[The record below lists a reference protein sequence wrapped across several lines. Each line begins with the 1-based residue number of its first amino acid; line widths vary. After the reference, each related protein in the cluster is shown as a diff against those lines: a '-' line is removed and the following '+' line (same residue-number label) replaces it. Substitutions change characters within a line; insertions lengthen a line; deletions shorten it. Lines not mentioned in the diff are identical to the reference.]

1 MNTISSK
8 QTYFSKRVFPILWLG
23 GVAIFLVIGLATATS
38 HKVPVDPML
47 LVVPV
52 VMLAF
57 GFVLFR
63 KLLWDLADE
72 VQDGGSFLLVRK
84 GPVEQRIPLAN
95 ISNVSMSQLTNPKR
109 LTLRLRTPCEF
120 GDEVVFIPK
129 APLLS
134 LNPFARNA
142 VAEDLMRRVD
152 QARMQAV
159 P

>member
-23 GVAIFLVIGLATATS
+23 GVAIFLVFGLATATS
-38 HKVPVDPML
+38 HQVPADPMV

-52 VMLAF
+52 VMLVF

-129 APLLS
+129 APLFS

-152 QARMQAV
+152 QARMKAV

>member
-1 MNTISSK
+1 MDLLSSK
-8 QTYFSKRVFPILWLG
+8 QTYLVKRVFPALWLG
-23 GVAIFLVIGLATATS
+23 GVAIFLVFGLATATAHRVS
-38 HKVPVDPML
+38 ADPMV

-52 VMLAF
+52 VMLVF

-72 VQDGGSFLLVRK
+72 VRDGGSFLLVRR
-84 GPVEQRIPLAN
+84 GPVEQRIALAN
-95 ISNVSMSQLTNPKR
+95 ISNLSMSQLTNPKR

-129 APLLS
+129 APWFS

-142 VAEDLMRRVD
+142 VAEDLLRRVD
-152 QARMQAV
+152 QARTRAV

>member
-23 GVAIFLVIGLATATS
+23 GVAIFLVFGLATATS
-38 HKVPVDPML
+38 HQVPADPMV

-52 VMLAF
+52 VMLVF

-95 ISNVSMSQLTNPKR
+95 ITNVSMSQLTNPKR

-152 QARMQAV
+152 QARMKAV